1 MAYSGGREAGAGC
14 WNCSYSQTPQG
25 ATDPQ
30 AAMERGKQRHSA
42 GRRVGADT
50 SRPVCGCLSHQ
61 CRICSPGPKPIPVTL
76 CTCALWAFPLRA
88 QPPGPRLHQL
98 WPLLWPRTPQ
108 VPHFPA
114 WCPQNTGGQRCLS
127 VPRGSGHGAQN
138 LCEIFLCCCTS
149 GGMPLLRPL
158 KETDTGPGEPGT

>member
-98 WPLLWPRTPQ
+98 WPLLWPRDTPGPPLPSLVSSEHRWTE
-108 VPHFPA
+108 VP
-114 WCPQNTGGQRCLS
+114 L
-127 VPRGSGHGAQN
+127 GAQRVWTWGSESMRN
-138 LCEIFLCCCTS
+138 LS
-149 GGMPLLRPL
+149 MLLYFRWDATA
-158 KETDTGPGEPGT
+158 ETTQGNRHRSW